1 MDQEFV
7 ILVNEKDEEI
17 GAMEKMQ
24 AHVSGR
30 LHRALSVFIYN
41 NEGKWLLHK
50 RAEHKYHSAGLWTNT
65 CCSHPRQGESTL
77 EAAHRRLQEE
87 MGMSCMLDHRFSFI
101 YKAELDHDLTEHE
114 LDHVFVGHSS
124 EIPVPNKDEV
134 SDWRY
139 VTSDE
144 LKAEI
149 ERSPASF
156 TEWFKIIYPK
166 LIEEMV
172 THD

>member
-7 ILVNEKDEEI
+7 ILVNERDEEI

-77 EAAHRRLQEE
+77 KAAHRRLQEE
-87 MGMSCMLDHRFSFI
+87 MGMSCTLEHRFSFI
-101 YKAELDHDLTEHE
+101 YKAALDHELTEHE
-114 LDHVFVGHSS
+114 LDHVFVGYSS
-124 EIPVPNKDEV
+124 DMPMPNKDEV
-134 SDWRY
+134 SDWRF
-139 VTSDE
+139 VTSAE
-144 LKAEI
+144 LRVEV
-149 ERSPASF
+149 ERTPEAF

-172 THD
+172 THE